1 MHKLGGLAIIDQSA
15 SQCRY
20 QDLYVL
26 CQTFYASPV
35 YQRSWDALTDE
46 HKASIYCYIER
57 TSGGFSTTTLMRM

>member
-1 MHKLGGLAIIDQSA
+1 MHKLGGLAIIDRSA

-35 YQRSWDALTDE
+35 YQRSWDALTE
-46 HKASIYCYIER
+46 ELNQESIV
-57 TSGGFSTTTLMRM
+57 L